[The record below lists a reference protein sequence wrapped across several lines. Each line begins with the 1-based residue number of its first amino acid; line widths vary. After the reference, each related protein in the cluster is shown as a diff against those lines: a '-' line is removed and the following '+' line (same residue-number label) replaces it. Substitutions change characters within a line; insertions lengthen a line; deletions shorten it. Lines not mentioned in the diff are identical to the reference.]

1 MNTVKIRQQVQEY
14 VDKLSPER
22 LLVAV
27 DFLAYL
33 ADRQDNDATEEL
45 LKIEGF
51 KEDFAKAKEN
61 VKEGKVISVEQ
72 LKRKY

>member
-1 MNTVKIRQQVQEY
+1 MNTVEIRQQIQEY

-45 LKIEGF
+45 LKIQGF

-61 VKEGKVISVEQ
+61 VKEGKVISVNQ
-72 LKRKY
+72 LQRKY

>member
-1 MNTVKIRQQVQEY
+1 MNTVEIRQQVQEY

-45 LKIEGF
+45 LKIQGF

-72 LKRKY
+72 LERKY

>member
-45 LKIEGF
+45 LKIQGF

-61 VKEGKVISVEQ
+61 VKEGKVISVNQ

>member
-1 MNTVKIRQQVQEY
+1 MNTVEIRQQIQEY

-45 LKIEGF
+45 LKIQGF
-51 KEDFAKAKEN
+51 KEDFAKAKAN
-61 VKEGKVISVEQ
+61 VKEGKVISVNQ
-72 LKRKY
+72 LQRKY

>member
-1 MNTVKIRQQVQEY
+1 MNTVEIRQQIQEY

-33 ADRQDNDATEEL
+33 ADKQDNDATEEL
-45 LKIEGF
+45 LKIQGF

-61 VKEGKVISVEQ
+61 VKEGKVISVNQ

>member
-45 LKIEGF
+45 LKIQGF

>member
-1 MNTVKIRQQVQEY
+1 
-14 VDKLSPER
+14 
-22 LLVAV
+22 
-27 DFLAYL
+27 LAYL

-45 LKIEGF
+45 LKIQGF

>member
-1 MNTVKIRQQVQEY
+1 MNTVKIRQQIQEY

-45 LKIEGF
+45 LKIQGF

-61 VKEGKVISVEQ
+61 VKEGKVISVNQ

>member
-1 MNTVKIRQQVQEY
+1 MNTVEIRQQIQEY

-45 LKIEGF
+45 LKIQGF
-51 KEDFAKAKEN
+51 KEDKR
-61 VKEGKVISVEQ
+61 Q
-72 LKRKY
+72 LFNF

>member
-1 MNTVKIRQQVQEY
+1 MNTVEIRQQIQEY
-14 VDKLSPER
+14 VDKLSLER

-45 LKIEGF
+45 LKIQGF

-61 VKEGKVISVEQ
+61 VKEGKVISVNQ

>member
-1 MNTVKIRQQVQEY
+1 MNTTDIRQQAREY
-14 VDKLSPER
+14 VEQLSPER

-33 ADRQDNDATEEL
+33 VERESNEATEEL
-45 LKIEGF
+45 LQIPGF
-51 KEDFAKAKEN
+51 QEAFAKAK
-61 VKEGKVISVEQ
+61 KDIAAGKVISVDQ

>member
-1 MNTVKIRQQVQEY
+1 MNTLELREQIQEY
-14 VDKLSPER
+14 VDQLSQEK

-33 ADRQDNDATEEL
+33 ATKEDNDATEEL
-45 LKIEGF
+45 LKITGF
-51 KEDFAKAKEN
+51 QEDFANAREN
-61 VKEGKVISVEQ
+61 VKQGKVISVDK

>member
-1 MNTVKIRQQVQEY
+1 MNTVEIRQQIQEY

-45 LKIEGF
+45 LKIQGF

-61 VKEGKVISVEQ
+61 VKEGKIISVDQ